1 MLAHWWRKSF
11 TCWCKYP
18 NISIIREMKSSS
30 KCRSRYDITFAWA
43 VIVIATFWEEAIPKT
58 RSTWVK
64 STSCVVVR
72 SPPWTQ
78 QSKCILLG
86 SMVWLYMHWEK
97 PWIVGWGKPNLV
109 CSVKEKM
116 LETILTNEMIG
127 WVEIQT
133 LEPRL
138 AQDLNWM
145 WWQFEQL

>member
-1 MLAHWWRKSF
+1 
-11 TCWCKYP
+11 
-18 NISIIREMKSSS
+18 
-30 KCRSRYDITFAWA
+30 
-43 VIVIATFWEEAIPKT
+43 
-58 RSTWVK
+58 
-64 STSCVVVR
+64 
-72 SPPWTQ
+72 
-78 QSKCILLG
+78 
-86 SMVWLYMHWEK
+86 MHWEK